1 MQYTKVVKHLENEEA
16 FRKKVF
22 NRETKEVMQLIDE
35 YESLN
40 DISEGALNHNLKYSE
55 LLPDL
60 EFLLTMM
67 NNA

>member
-1 MQYTKVVKHLENEEA
+1 
-16 FRKKVF
+16 
-22 NRETKEVMQLIDE
+22 MQLIDE